1 MRQPAVR
8 NVFLPIGSSRS
19 AASGKGRLDFPGF
32 SVALRGQ
39 VDWKQV
45 GALAR
50 AGSPVF
56 FRDKS
61 PNVEK
66 MARTGGTKY
75 SFLQMI

>member
-1 MRQPAVR
+1 MFYDSER
-8 NVFLPIGSSRS
+8 N
-19 AASGKGRLDFPGF
+19 SGKGAFWR
-32 SVALRGQ
+32 Q
-39 VDWKQV
+39 VDWQQV